1 VSAILEVTDV
11 TKAYDEYK
19 VVDSFS
25 FQVDEGE
32 LRCLLG
38 PNGAGK
44 TTTMDLITGRQ
55 KVTAGKIMFQGRDI
69 TGLPE
74 HRIVKHGIG
83 RKFQVPAV
91 FKDLTVRENLQ
102 VANTHN
108 TNPFINMVTYRQR
121 AGRERLN
128 EIVELVGLQDR
139 LDEVGGNLSHGD
151 PLTDPGASFMALDAE
166 VTLRSS
172 RGERTLSMEDFF
184 VDYYETALEPDEIL
198 TSVHVPPPARPAWS
212 HIKFTPRS
220 EEDFATVGVAVTMSG
235 EGSRCDDVRI
245 ALNSVGPTIFRAHAA
260 EDVLRGRDL
269 STARIEEAG
278 AAAADASD
286 PIEDV
291 RGSSDYKRD
300 LVAVFVRRAVEQ
312 AAAKLT

>member
-1 VSAILEVTDV
+1 MKAKFEYLAPTSLDEACGLLQEHSDDAKLLAGGTALVMWMRMGLLSPGFVIDLERVPGLDGID
-11 TKAYDEYK
+11 YDPSDGLRIGAGVKHRDLELCPEVREHYPLLQETFYK
-19 VVDSFS
+19 VA
-25 FQVDEGE
+25 Q
-32 LRCLLG
+32 
-38 PNGAGK
+38 P
-44 TTTMDLITGRQ
+44 
-55 KVTAGKIMFQGRDI
+55 
-69 TGLPE
+69 
-74 HRIVKHGIG
+74 RI
-83 RKFQVPAV
+83 
-91 FKDLTVRENLQ
+91 
-102 VANTHN
+102 
-108 TNPFINMVTYRQR
+108 
-121 AGRERLN
+121 RLMAT
-128 EIVELVGLQDR
+128 
-139 LDEVGGNLSHGD
+139 VGGNLSHGD

-172 RGERTLSMEDFF
+172 RGERTLSVEDFF

-198 TSVHVPPPARPAWS
+198 TSVHVPAAGPAWS

>member
-1 VSAILEVTDV
+1 MKAKFEYLAPTSLDEACALLQEHSDDAKLLAGGTALVMWMRMGLLSPGFVIDLERVPGLDGI
-11 TKAYDEYK
+11 AYDPSDGLHIGAGVKHRDLELCPEVREHYPLLQETFYK
-19 VVDSFS
+19 VA
-25 FQVDEGE
+25 Q
-32 LRCLLG
+32 
-38 PNGAGK
+38 P
-44 TTTMDLITGRQ
+44 
-55 KVTAGKIMFQGRDI
+55 
-69 TGLPE
+69 
-74 HRIVKHGIG
+74 RI
-83 RKFQVPAV
+83 
-91 FKDLTVRENLQ
+91 
-102 VANTHN
+102 
-108 TNPFINMVTYRQR
+108 
-121 AGRERLN
+121 RLMAT
-128 EIVELVGLQDR
+128 
-139 LDEVGGNLSHGD
+139 VGGNLSHGD

-172 RGERTLSMEDFF
+172 RGERTLSVEDFF

-198 TSVHVPPPARPAWS
+198 TSVHVPAAAGPAWS